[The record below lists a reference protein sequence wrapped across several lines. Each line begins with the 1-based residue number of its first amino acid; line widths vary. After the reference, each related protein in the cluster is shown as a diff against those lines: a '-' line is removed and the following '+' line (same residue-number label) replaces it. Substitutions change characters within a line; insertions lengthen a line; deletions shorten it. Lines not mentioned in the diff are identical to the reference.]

1 MDLYNIGRGPVFRY
15 FKIVHRL
22 QVVGAESFPKE
33 NGVLLCSN
41 HVHNLD
47 PPLLGSA
54 CPRNVHFM
62 AKDEL
67 FRVPVLKSLLPR
79 IHAFPVKRGLG
90 DRQALR
96 SGLKLLESGEVMGLF
111 PEGHRSKNNELGE
124 GLSGAGYFA
133 LRSSADIVPCAILG
147 SYVPFRKIKIVFGA
161 AIDFSDLREQKS
173 PLKTASTRIMN
184 AIKALI
190 DEHDK
195 GQSSSNA

>member
-1 MDLYNIGRGPVFRY
+1 MDLYDIGRRPILWY

-22 QVVGAESFPKE
+22 QVIGAEDFPKE
-33 NGVLLCSN
+33 NGILLCSN

-62 AKDEL
+62 AKAEL
-67 FRVPVLKSLLPR
+67 YHVPVLKSLLPR
-79 IHAFPVKRGLG
+79 IHAFPVKRGSG

-96 SGLKLLESGEVMGLF
+96 SGLKLLEGGEVMGLF
-111 PEGHRSKNNELGE
+111 PEGTRSKNDQLGE

-133 LRSSADIVPCAILG
+133 LRSTADIVPCAIIG
-147 SYVPFRKIKIVFGA
+147 SYIPFKKMKIVFGA
-161 AIDFSDLREQKS
+161 AIDFSDLREQKT
-173 PLKTASTRIMN
+173 PLKVASTRIMN

-190 DEHDK
+190 DEHET
-195 GQSSSNA
+195 GPNGSNT